1 MYNSN
6 YASPY
11 GYSNPYGQNYGMN
24 TQPYYNM
31 NVQTNDLPMQ
41 GVKFVTEDE
50 AKAFM
55 VTPNQRVFLMD
66 RDKSVFYIKSAD
78 SLGQSSLEAF
88 EFKKVDKNNTEI
100 KEPKFDIEN
109 LVKRE
114 ELNNLVTVDKLGEEL
129 KVVTIDLTKKIED
142 LKKSINI
149 KKYLEGEIKDV

>member
-1 MYNSN
+1 MYNN
-6 YASPY
+6 YTNPY
-11 GYSNPYGQNYGMN
+11 GYINPYNQNYGMN
-24 TQPYYNM
+24 NQQFYNS
-31 NVQTNDLPMQ
+31 NQSNDTPVQ

-88 EFKKVDKNNTEI
+88 EFKKVDSGNNKITES
-100 KEPKFDIEN
+100 KLDIEN
-109 LVKRE
+109 LVKRD
-114 ELNNLVTVDKLGEEL
+114 ELNNLVTIDKLGEEL